1 MIAKRTLRGFC
12 LVIVLSVMGFFV
24 FVFGIIVFSIY
35 FNSNPPKHVKNR
47 AEWIRLYKIFDT
59 EFPEPIKEENIV
71 KCETFFLDLLI
82 FNKKDKPKLEK
93 LTSNWVYIKNSKIPE
108 NLYSKIQNDPY
119 IISGTVKDYI
129 ETVLNNVKI
138 FSLGKHKL
146 PDELKPLFFD
156 IEGKRVYE
164 NKDAILNE
172 KLAQNMLMEMKE
184 EYKFY
189 RYYKATKD
197 RTTELSLYFVYIPKT
212 NHLYVFNNTFYT
224 ERVDYIKDELQEL
237 QNTSK

>member
-1 MIAKRTLRGFC
+1 M
-12 LVIVLSVMGFFV
+12 VIKIFKFIL
-24 FVFGIIVFSIY
+24 IIVIGVNLFFILS
-35 FNSNPPKHVKNR
+35 FGTLLFLLHLTSEPPKYVKNR

-59 EFPEPIKEENIV
+59 EFPEPIKEEKIV
-71 KCETFFLDLLI
+71 KCETYFLDLLI
-82 FNKKDKPKLEK
+82 FSEKDKPKLEK
-93 LTSNWVYIKNSKIPE
+93 LTSNWIYIKNSKIPE
-108 NLYSKIQNDPY
+108 NLYSKIQDDPY
-119 IISGTVKDYI
+119 TISGTVKDYI
-129 ETVLNNVKI
+129 ETVLNHVEI

-146 PDELKPLFFD
+146 PDDLKPLFFD

-164 NKDAILNE
+164 NKGAILNE

-197 RTTELSLYFVYIPKT
+197 GTTELSLYFVYIPKT
-212 NHLYVFNNTFYT
+212 NHLYVFNNTYYT
-224 ERVDYIKDELQEL
+224 ERIDYIKDELQEL